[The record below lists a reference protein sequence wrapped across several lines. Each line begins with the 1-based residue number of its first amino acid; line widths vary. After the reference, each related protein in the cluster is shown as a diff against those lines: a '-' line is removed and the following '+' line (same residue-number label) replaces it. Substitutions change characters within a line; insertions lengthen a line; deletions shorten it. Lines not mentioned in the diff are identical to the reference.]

1 MCTGLDLCDRDQLHP
16 CHENQG
22 KLVGDRADDKRN
34 HEVVKNTESLKGSE
48 VATCPVNS
56 FKKKN
61 IQQRQRSLVT
71 FSEGI

>member
-34 HEVVKNTESLKGSE
+34 HEVVKKTQNHLKE
-48 VATCPVNS
+48 VKWP
-56 FKKKN
+56 
-61 IQQRQRSLVT
+61 LVL
-71 FSEGI
+71 